1 IKEVEAYCQGKLQ
14 ADPDSVAA
22 NLAMFRL
29 ATINNENAKAVEY
42 IDKCINLIGPTDP
55 RRVDYVLKK
64 GEALTRL
71 YEQSSDKNYLETAVA
86 EYESLLTKMPNNTHV
101 ATVLNNLAYL
111 LAEDGERL
119 STALDYAKRALDIRP
134 DSPGML
140 DTYAYVLLK
149 NGKASEA
156 ARSMAAAL
164 QCFEQDG
171 TGVPPEVYE
180 HEGMIKEK
188 LGDKQEALSAYREAL
203 RTGENELSDKARARI
218 EQAVARVS
226 P

>member
-1 IKEVEAYCQGKLQ
+1 
-14 ADPDSVAA
+14 
-22 NLAMFRL
+22 MFRL
-29 ATINNENAKAVEY
+29 ATINDENTKAIDH
-42 IDKCINLIGPTDP
+42 IDKCISLTGPTDP
-55 RRVDYVLKK
+55 RRVDYVLSK
-64 GEALTRL
+64 GEVLTRL
-71 YEQSSDKNYLETAVA
+71 YEQTSDKNYLKTAIT

-111 LAEDGERL
+111 LAEEGERL
-119 STALDYAKRALDIRP
+119 SKALDYAKRALDGRP

-149 NGKASEA
+149 NGDATEA
-156 ARSMAAAL
+156 AKSLAAAL

-171 TGVPPEVYE
+171 TPVPAEVYE

-188 LGDKQEALSAYREAL
+188 LGAKQEALAAYKEAL
-203 RTGENELSDKARARI
+203 KTGEHELSGKAKQRI

-226 P
+226 E